1 MCGRIGWLAACW
13 VLVSADAWGDTALID
28 AIRNRD
34 QAAIRVLAARAE
46 AVRATAADGTTA
58 LHWAARL
65 DDVETVRRLLDAGAN
80 PDARNR
86 YGVSPLT
93 LAAINGSEPVV
104 DALLRA
110 GADPNAVLPESGET
124 ALMTAARTG
133 KVGPLRMLLAKG
145 AAVDA
150 RETTFGENALMWAA
164 IENHAGAVA
173 LLAEFGAD
181 VNARS
186 SATSFV
192 RRRLGQSELP
202 LGSWTPLMYAARQN
216 SAAAAAALLDAG
228 ADVNLTDPNG
238 TTPLVLAIINT
249 HYDLAALLLQRGA
262 DPNIADST
270 GMAALYAA
278 VDMHTLGWAHGR
290 AAPPPPDPGERDSV
304 AIVKLLL
311 EHGAN
316 PNAVL
321 AGPKLQ
327 RHHTAGDS
335 SLGAGTTPLMRAAK
349 TGDVTMM
356 RVLLERGA
364 DPTQRQ
370 KDQTTLL
377 MIAAG
382 RGWRGGFD
390 TARDS
395 GTEAEAVAAIT
406 LCLEIG
412 LDLDAVNDEG
422 QSALHSSL
430 RRGDS
435 VVAFLIQRGANVN
448 LKDKRGRTPLDL
460 AMSFRDRTEGTLTHP
475 AVVDMLRKAG
485 GAASTRP

>member
-1 MCGRIGWLAACW
+1 MLAACG

-34 QAAIRVLAARAE
+34 HAAIRVLVGRAD

-65 DDVETVRRLLDAGAN
+65 DDEETVRRLLDAGAN
-80 PDARNR
+80 PNARNR
-86 YGVSPLT
+86 YGVSPLA
-93 LAAINGSEPVV
+93 LAAINGSEPVI

-110 GADPNAVLPESGET
+110 GADPNVALPESGET
-124 ALMTAARTG
+124 VLMAAARTG

-145 AAVDA
+145 AAIDA

-164 IENHAGAVA
+164 IENHAEAVK
-173 LLAEFGAD
+173 LLAESGAD

-186 SATSFV
+186 SGTSFV

-216 SAAAAAALLDAG
+216 AASAAEALLDAG
-228 ADVNLTDPNG
+228 ADMNLTDPNG
-238 TTPLVLAIINT
+238 TTALVLAIINT
-249 HYDLAALLLQRGA
+249 HYDLAAMLLGRGA
-262 DPNIADST
+262 DPNIADTT
-270 GMAALYAA
+270 GMTALYAA

-290 AAPPPPDPGERDSV
+290 APPPPPELGERDSV
-304 AIVKLLL
+304 AIARLLL
-311 EHGAN
+311 KHGAN

-321 AGPKLQ
+321 DRPKLQ
-327 RHHTAGDS
+327 RHHTPGDS

-349 TGDVTMM
+349 RGDVTMM
-356 RVLLERGA
+356 RLLLEHGA
-364 DPTQRQ
+364 DSTLRQ

-395 GTEAEAVAAIT
+395 GTEAEAIEAIE

-412 LDLDAVNDEG
+412 LELDAVNEEG
-422 QSALHSSL
+422 ESPLHSAL

-460 AMSFRDRTEGTLTHP
+460 AMSFRDRAEGTLNHP
-475 AVVDMLRKAG
+475 TVVDMLRKAG
-485 GAASTRP
+485 GEASARQ